1 MASIG
6 LTENAAKAKNLP
18 IRIGKFSLTANGK
31 ALAIE
36 MRQVSLK
43 RWYMQKRVNY
53 LAHMVGHEV
62 TEHIQGFAIAKYLEA
77 TDESLARDFPAS
89 NIIEAM
95 HESIWLQCN
104 ERFICR
110 NSTFTGVEH
119 GLRD

>member
-31 ALAIE
+31 ALAIGDASGFVKTVVHAE
-36 MRQVSLK
+36 TGEL
-43 RWYMQKRVNY
+43 
-53 LAHMVGHEV
+53 LGAHMVGHEV

-77 TDESLARDFPAS
+77 TDESLAQVIFPHPTLS
-89 NIIEAM
+89 EPCMNPF
-95 HESIWLQCN
+95 WLQCN

-119 GLRD
+119 G